1 MSPFELRRVPK
12 LTADASAEQRAGWP
26 LAGVGALAAAPRA
39 ASDGPGADALHAA
52 APSLTASVLCVRGG
66 FLRKNSRGLSF
77 KAECLVH
84 LASSFE
90 GIVASSASQSPCIMQ
105 SGLGE
110 CRITVAVNLRFK

>member
-12 LTADASAEQRAGWP
+12 LTADASAEQRAGRP

-52 APSLTASVLCVRGG
+52 APSLTASVLCVPGG

-77 KAECLVH
+77 KAECLVSIWQVVLKVSWLH
-84 LASSFE
+84 RLASRHVSCKAGSE
-90 GIVASSASQSPCIMQ
+90 NVASPLQ
-105 SGLGE
+105 
-110 CRITVAVNLRFK
+110 

>member
-1 MSPFELRRVPK
+1 MSPFELRRVRK
-12 LTADASAEQRAGWP
+12 LTAGASAEQRAGWP
-26 LAGVGALAAAPRA
+26 LAGVGALAAAPQA

-52 APSLTASVLCVRGG
+52 APSLTASVLCVPGG

-110 CRITVAVNLRFK
+110 CRITVAVNL